1 LNSAAEKLGFAVQ
14 QTQECRRTTTTD
26 DRRFRGDVLFTV
38 GSCLGI
44 EAIKVFYVSENEKLF
59 TDGEAYE
66 RRMGRWSRMVG
77 EAFLEWLAI
86 PKGLRWLD
94 VGCGNHAFTEVLIAR
109 CGPAAVSA
117 IDPSEGM
124 LNYARMRPGAK
135 LAEFRGR

>member
-1 LNSAAEKLGFAVQ
+1 M
-14 QTQECRRTTTTD
+14 
-26 DRRFRGDVLFTV
+26 
-38 GSCLGI
+38 
-44 EAIKVFYVSENEKLF
+44 SENEKLF

-94 VGCGNHAFTEVLIAR
+94 VGRGNHAFTEVLIAR